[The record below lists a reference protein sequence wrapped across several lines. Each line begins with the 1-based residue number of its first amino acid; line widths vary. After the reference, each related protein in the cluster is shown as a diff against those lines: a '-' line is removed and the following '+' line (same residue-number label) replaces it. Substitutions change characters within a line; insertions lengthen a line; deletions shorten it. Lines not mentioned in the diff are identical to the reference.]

1 MRRLA
6 WLAIAVLLLAQ
17 GSALAQRQERS
28 QAERRPSQAQERD
41 RRQSLSRERS
51 APSDRQREQ
60 RFTPAEREKLRQ
72 DVMDANREI
81 RGKEK
86 R

>member
-28 QAERRPSQAQERD
+28 QAERRPSQAQPRD

>member
-6 WLAIAVLLLAQ
+6 WLALAGLLLAQ
-17 GSALAQRQERS
+17 GAALAQRPERS
-28 QAERRPSQAQERD
+28 QVERRQPPAQERD

-72 DVMDANREI
+72 DLMDANREI